1 MQLGLWCANL
11 RHINAMFWTIAFFFA
26 RIRTLS
32 ITCCAFKQSQ
42 WCHVEP
48 YFNSW
53 CHSWYCDITSWNLI
67 YTQQHLWV
75 IQRGSTGLSFGGG
88 RESWALPSSP
98 LYVAGLTH
106 SSPGPM
112 LPQSSTASLRT
123 LVYDSAAV
131 QGSGGDSRQEIQ
143 LYTHV
148 QTHNRHITSVCRLS
162 GVHPASNLIT
172 ARSVT
177 GVGVGSLSQSAL
189 KQEQEICFLTL

>member
-1 MQLGLWCANL
+1 MQLGLWWPNL

-88 RESWALPSSP
+88 EGELSLTQLSLVCGRVNP
-98 LYVAGLTH
+98 L
-106 SSPGPM
+106 
-112 LPQSSTASLRT
+112 
-123 LVYDSAAV
+123 
-131 QGSGGDSRQEIQ
+131 
-143 LYTHV
+143 
-148 QTHNRHITSVCRLS
+148 LS
-162 GVHPASNLIT
+162 GTHAAPVQHRFTQNASVWLCSG
-172 ARSVT
+172 ARQWGWQQTRNPVT
-177 GVGVGSLSQSAL
+177 HTRANTQQAHHLCLPFVWRSSCQ
-189 KQEQEICFLTL
+189 